1 MKILLDDV
9 KLTLLLEQKKQFIGT
24 HIVWDS
30 ILSAASFLMSVLLA
44 TYPDILFLSGTV
56 LKTVFVMLG
65 LIFTGKSILD
75 VHSSLKNSYTHEDL
89 FSDINK
95 LNEITH
101 NHSIVAIK
109 DSFEKFPNR
118 FLVYYDTRWECFL
131 FLNFKTNVNNESFI
145 INGLSHQLKTDRSNI
160 RLDYI
165 SQMVHEKYSES
176 HQESRVYCHRL
187 YTAELTVFSPEIKF
201 SEFTLDGIQYRWMSI
216 AEMESDNRTMT
227 VNSDIINFVKENI
240 N

>member
-9 KLTLLLEQKKQFIGT
+9 KLTFKPSET
-24 HIVWDS
+24 
-30 ILSAASFLMSVLLA
+30 
-44 TYPDILFLSGTV
+44 
-56 LKTVFVMLG
+56 
-65 LIFTGKSILD
+65 
-75 VHSSLKNSYTHEDL
+75 
-89 FSDINK
+89 
-95 LNEITH
+95 TH
-101 NHSIVAIK
+101 NHSIVAIRN
-109 DSFEKFPNR
+109 SFEEFPNR

-145 INGLSHQLKTDRSNI
+145 INGLSHHPKTDRSNI
-160 RLDYI
+160 WLDYI
-165 SQMVHEKYSES
+165 SLMVHEKYSES
-176 HQESRVYCHRL
+176 HQEPRVYCHRL
-187 YTAELTVFSPEIKF
+187 YTAELTAFSPEMKF